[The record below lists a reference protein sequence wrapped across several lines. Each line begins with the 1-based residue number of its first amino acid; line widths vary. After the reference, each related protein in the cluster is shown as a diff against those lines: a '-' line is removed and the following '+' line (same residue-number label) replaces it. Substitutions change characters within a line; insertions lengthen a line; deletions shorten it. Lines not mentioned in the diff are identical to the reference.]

1 MSDCLFCKI
10 ANGEVPTSFVY
21 EDDQVV
27 AFNDIDP
34 KAPVHVVII
43 PRQHVTTVAD
53 LGSDPEGVMSKLTR
67 AANQVAEDRGVD
79 VSGYR
84 LVVNCQADG
93 GQRVFHLHMHLL
105 GGRRMSWPPG

>member
-21 EDDQVV
+21 EDGQVV

-53 LGSDPEGVMSKLTR
+53 LGSDPAGVMSKLTR
-67 AANQVAEDRGVD
+67 AANQVAEYRGVD

-93 GQRVFHLHMHLL
+93 GQSVFHLHMHLL

>member
-10 ANGEVPTSFVY
+10 ATGVLPTSFVY
-21 EDDQVV
+21 EDEHVV

-43 PRQHVTTVAD
+43 PRQHVTTVTD
-53 LGSDPEGVMSKLTR
+53 LASDPEGIMSKLTH
-67 AANQVAEDRGVD
+67 AANQAAKDKGID

-84 LVVNCQADG
+84 LVVNSGGDG
-93 GQRVFHLHMHLL
+93 GQSVFHLHMHLL